1 MDKIVVISLLLLSW
15 ITVSCCQQGK
25 LEVSGSIHSC
35 SSQSP
40 SFYPGRMLWKGADFE
55 GWNGREWMW
64 LIGNTNTGPVT
75 DIEGDTYQMM
85 RVEEQEDSSY
95 R

>member
-25 LEVSGSIHSC
+25 LEVSGSIHSG

-40 SFYPGRMLWKGADFE
+40 SFYPGRILWKGADFE
-55 GWNGREWMW
+55 GWNGCEWMW
-64 LIGNTNTGPVT
+64 LIGNTNTGSVT
-75 DIEGDTYQMM
+75 EIKGEAYQMM
-85 RVEEQEDSSY
+85 RVEEQEYSSC